1 MAFIRDEKSLERVAG
16 EMAFNRGKSYF
27 TKGAVKTIARK
38 DNYLEGVVQG
48 SEPDPFHVSILIR
61 GLDNFRLAQCSCPFK
76 LGTMCKHSVAVLL
89 HWIQYVAITEKIDVS
104 KIILLD
110 EKQLK
115 LNTQTTPL
123 PLRVLSALEK
133 PVVIKKPKKS
143 DYQLPEYEFRSPK
156 KQKIQIVLSVNGFI
170 GGGTK
175 SIPFKV
181 FIINGDEKF
190 PVINLK
196 SLLNNARS
204 KNINYPQF
212 DAFSAMQKNVLFF
225 LNELLTIDNK
235 ENGFFQPQFR
245 IKRMQWAAYLA
256 FMAGCPGVEFIDSKS
271 ESPIVVNALQK
282 VSLTIR
288 VRLIENGRW
297 GVKASLNDKHNPEKD
312 RSGVHIQDGHP
323 VWLFDE
329 TALNFQPM
337 HEIITYPFLMD
348 FLEKERVL
356 DLPQIPYFIT
366 SVLDPLRTA
375 CEIIEEGDCFKDA
388 AFITPS
394 LRCRLVL
401 DYVKD
406 ALRAKLSFVYEG
418 HEPYPYEGGEC
429 QERFTPITDMAKL
442 AWVVRNIEQENKK
455 LEYLVKDCSFE
466 WRRNSKCFMLS
477 GTDDILGF
485 VYQKLPVLRREMD
498 VDCSKELESKLLN
511 NKFFEPVVRL
521 TGSGIDWFAF
531 DAVYK
536 AAGVDEEIT
545 HGQIRKLL
553 ADGQQYIRSKK
564 GEIIPIPKEFFDKIE
579 AMSEEFDGKTLH
591 LAQMPFVV
599 EEIKRYGLASTVD
612 KELMAIYE
620 ELKKFQSIESAT
632 IPAALSGVLRDYQK
646 KGVDWLVF
654 LKKFRFGGV
663 LADEMGLGKT
673 LQALTMIQ
681 LEIEHGNIL
690 PSLVVC
696 PTTLVW
702 NWQEEIKKFMPGV
715 KVLVLNGNH
724 RRDLFNEIHKAQ
736 VVITSYPLLRRDIEL
751 YKKITFNY
759 VILDEAQNI
768 KNRHTQNAQVA
779 KSLKAT
785 MRLAMTGTPV
795 ENSIMDL
802 WSIFDFL
809 MPGFLGGAQKF
820 KKRYEIPIT
829 NFQDKEQLAKLSS
842 RILPFVLR
850 RLKKDVIKDL
860 PDKIEQVS
868 YCELEPTQSK
878 IYEEMIASARKIATK
893 SVDENGFDK
902 SRMVILTLIL
912 RLRQICCHPLIAGV
926 DLGHRSVSGKMEL
939 LKETLAEL
947 LAGGHKVL
955 IFSQFVSMLK
965 IMEEY
970 LEREKITYAY
980 MDGSSKDRQEE
991 VERFNG
997 DPSLKVF
1004 LLSLKVGGVGL
1015 NLTSADTVIIY
1026 EPWWNPAVE
1035 NQAIDRVHR
1044 IGQNNA
1050 VLAYR
1055 LITKGTIE
1063 EKMLEL
1069 QNRKRFLMDTL
1080 VLSEETI
1087 GKKLDW
1093 EDIKFLLD
1101 MK

>member
-1 MAFIRDEKSLERVAG
+1 MPIIKDEKSLERVAG
-16 EMAFNRGKSYF
+16 EMAFARGKSYF
-27 TKGAVKTIARK
+27 RKGAVTTMARK

-48 SEPDPFHVSILIR
+48 SEPDPFHVRILIR
-61 GLDNFRLAQCSCPFK
+61 GLDNFRLAQCTCPFK
-76 LGTMCKHSVAVLL
+76 LGTMCKHSAAVLL
-89 HWIQYVAITEKIDVS
+89 HWLQYVAVTPNIDVS
-104 KIILLD
+104 KIIFLD
-110 EKQLK
+110 EKKLK
-115 LNTQTTPL
+115 INMGAAPL
-123 PLRVLSALEK
+123 PQRMLPPDEK
-133 PVVIKKPKKS
+133 PIVIKKVKKS
-143 DYQLPEYEFRSPK
+143 SYLLPEYEFRSP
-156 KQKIQIVLSVNGFI
+156 QKPRIQIVLSVNGFI
-170 GGGTK
+170 GGVLR
-175 SIPFKV
+175 SIPFKLY
-181 FIINGDEKF
+181 IINGEEKF
-190 PVINLK
+190 AVSNLK
-196 SLLNNARS
+196 VLMNNTRTRNA
-204 KNINYPQF
+204 NYPQYA
-212 DAFSAMQKNVLFF
+212 AFTAMQKNVLNFI
-225 LNELLTIDNK
+225 NELTTMDTK
-235 ENGFFQPQFR
+235 ESSFPLPQFR
-245 IKRMQWAAYLA
+245 IKRMQWAAYLGV
-256 FMAGCPGVEFIDSKS
+256 MAGCPGVEFIDSRTNQR
-271 ESPIVVNALQK
+271 ITINASQK
-282 VSLTIR
+282 ASLSLVIR
-288 VRLIENGRW
+288 QVDEGQW
-297 GVKASLNDKHNPEKD
+297 GVKAALRDPQDEQKD
-312 RSGVHIQDGHP
+312 FNGVHIQEGHP
-323 VWLFDE
+323 VWLFNE
-329 TALNFQPM
+329 TALSFQPV
-337 HEIITYPFLMD
+337 HESITYPFLVD
-348 FLEKERVL
+348 FLNTERIIDEV
-356 DLPQIPYFIT
+356 QMPYFIS
-366 SVLDPLRTA
+366 SVLEPLKTSCA
-375 CEIIEEGDCFKDA
+375 IIEEGECLKDV
-388 AFITPS
+388 AFITPT

-406 ALRAKLSFVYEG
+406 SLRAKLSFVYEG
-418 HEPYPYEGGEC
+418 QDPYPYEGSVC
-429 QERFTPITDMAKL
+429 QERYAKVADKTGL
-442 AWVVRNIEQENKK
+442 NWIVRDVDEENVKVQ
-455 LEYLVKDCSFE
+455 YLLRDCGFE
-466 WRRNSKCFMLS
+466 WRKNAKAFMLS
-477 GTDDILGF
+477 GTEDLLGF

-498 VDCSKELESKLLN
+498 VVCSSELEAKLLN

-521 TGSGIDWFAF
+521 SGSGIDWFAF

-536 AAGVDEEIT
+536 AEGIDETIT
-545 HGQIRKLL
+545 HAQIKKLVAEGQN
-553 ADGQQYIRSKK
+553 YIRTKK
-564 GEIIPIPKEFFDKIE
+564 GEIIAIPKQFFDQIE
-579 AMSEEFDGKTLH
+579 AMSEEFEGKSVH
-591 LAQMPFVV
+591 LAQMPFVMG
-599 EEIKRYGLASTVD
+599 EIKRHGLTSTVD
-612 KELMAIYE
+612 ANLMAIYD
-620 ELKKFQSIESAT
+620 ELKNFQSIA
-632 IPAALSGVLRDYQK
+632 PAEVPAPLTDVLRDYQK

-673 LQALTMIQ
+673 LQALTLIQ
-681 LEIEHGNIL
+681 IEINNGNAL

-702 NWQEEIKKFMPGV
+702 NWQEEIKKFLPNV
-715 KVLVLNGNH
+715 QVLVLNGNH
-724 RRDLFNEIHKAQ
+724 RRELFGEISKSQ

-751 YKKITFNY
+751 YKKMAFNY

-779 KSLKAT
+779 KELKAS

-820 KKRYEIPIT
+820 KKQYEIPIT

-868 YCELEPTQSK
+868 YCELEPTQAK

-893 SVDENGFDK
+893 SVNENGFEK

-991 VERFNG
+991 VERFNA
-997 DPSLKVF
+997 DASLKVF

-1087 GKKLDW
+1087 GKRLDW